1 MPEKEDA
8 RHAKLSAY
16 LYHSVVAVQ
25 VQQGT
30 FTVTVTPSE
39 GGKVTAGPGV
49 GAGLA
54 CGSGDTR
61 CHESYLDDVGVLL
74 HAAPATEWRTSHG
87 IINDRTLM
95 TDAPLLLKGG
105 GPYAAQAI
113 FTPKA
118 LSISSTPPP
127 MRGAFYEYGIK
138 TSGGRGEPTFS
149 LLQGP
154 PGMTIDGE
162 GIGADEE
169 PTTGGMLEWEATPEQ
184 IGTHEVIVQANDV
197 DGLTAQQTF
206 MLTVGEETFDT
217 VEPVI
222 TLAAAPEVMLLGQ
235 SVTITSAATDNIGVL
250 DFALILNDQKVATSL
265 GSFTYTPPT
274 VGRYR
279 VVAVAQDGGGN
290 TDLKRVSFWVKD
302 ATATIKLY
310 EGFDAEHGVS
320 HADPTVMTF
329 TSAPLTEKTSIPLP
343 PGVTRLAT
351 FGPAADLHFEAANG
365 LRLFLEP
372 GVTGALLPN
381 TAYASVTAATLP
393 ALALTA
399 WPEAGQPV
407 TKTDTVVFKTMTGA
421 IFKLGNFT
429 VNSDA
434 WTVTVSYEAIQ

>member
-1 MPEKEDA
+1 M
-8 RHAKLSAY
+8 
-16 LYHSVVAVQ
+16 
-25 VQQGT
+25 
-30 FTVTVTPSE
+30 
-39 GGKVTAGPGV
+39 
-49 GAGLA
+49 
-54 CGSGDTR
+54 
-61 CHESYLDDVGVLL
+61 
-74 HAAPATEWRTSHG
+74 
-87 IINDRTLM
+87 
-95 TDAPLLLKGG
+95 
-105 GPYAAQAI
+105 
-113 FTPKA
+113 
-118 LSISSTPPP
+118 
-127 MRGAFYEYGIK
+127 
-138 TSGGRGEPTFS
+138 
-149 LLQGP
+149 
-154 PGMTIDGE
+154 
-162 GIGADEE
+162 
-169 PTTGGMLEWEATPEQ
+169 
-184 IGTHEVIVQANDV
+184 QANDV

-250 DFALILNDQKVATSL
+250 DFALILNDQKVATSP
-265 GSFTYTPPT
+265 GSFTYTPPA

-320 HADPTVMTF
+320 QADPTVMTF
-329 TSAPLTEKTSIPLP
+329 TSAPLTETSSIPLP
-343 PGVTRLAT
+343 PGVTRLVT

-381 TAYASVTAATLP
+381 TAYANVTAATLP
-393 ALALTA
+393 TLALTA

-407 TKTDTVVFKTMTGA
+407 TKTDTVVFKTTTGA

-434 WTVTVSYEAIQ
+434 WTVTVSYEAIPYKEA